1 MRFWNNQKGR
11 DGAIRALL
19 IMLTSVSIINAS
31 LLDSPA
37 GKFFSAG
44 RDEQEQL
51 LEHVKGEDKK
61 WKPANQEQQ
70 KKIANQLELT
80 DRALVEV
87 KNAQRTAQGRDADF
101 FNKKISS
108 LNEIHQ
114 ALFNMQ
120 LVRKEITA
128 DLESHIKALEEHK
141 KDPAFKSLIIEPRA
155 FYNFDALRSA
165 NQKVV
170 YQEDAVAQLATQ
182 KTDALVELDNRKKK
196 AALAQKEYQEKKRAQ
211 EDFGSKTVTLFKEFN
226 FAQRGELL
234 DLTER
239 FANYEKQ
246 VADLKVIE
254 MVRKIS
260 LINTKIFLENEKL
273 KILKENLNK
282 IKGAFRVSDTEVIA
296 AREKIEKSKTDAL
309 EAKDKLYQEIKSL
322 TAERER
328 LKRELDLLSRRYA
341 VSERDIASWSIT
353 NKTPEG
359 YSAITEIGSKN
370 AQIQLLDRK
379 IEYLHAQID
388 LEDANFKR
396 QEIGSAILSMWQQV
410 TQRRFKSSDEIGAFV
425 KRFKEQSAET
435 QRELGLLSDKR
446 NATTNLLN
454 LQNKEAANL
463 KAFIQEVQNEQ
474 DLVFKRYPT
483 RYTAI
488 IERLADSEKVIAEQ
502 IENTSRLIEVESNLI
517 ATLDETNKELNFV
530 LGELEA
536 KSIWQRSEYAISWRG
551 LTNFFPDLNVFFK
564 DVQQLAQN
572 AMSKVGWKSFLA
584 SFTDLLQ
591 RPLLVLM
598 LIACGFL
605 LVLLYNYLRRLIAI
619 IRAWLLA
626 ATPIH
631 KIVFYLARIS
641 GMILFCIEK
650 HFLPLFIWSIF
661 FVAFSQDFITDLF
674 LKVIFYLVS
683 IPFFLYVATRSVRF
697 IIGLNRTQN
706 YPLFGKSFEP
716 RFASVAYI
724 FSYVSIVVLLFRE
737 AFIAATIHKSELP
750 TILLATYSLFLRILV
765 IFAIGRKEVVTFI
778 SRQGTIGAWIS
789 KYINTYYYLLLAA
802 IVGIMI
808 ISDPYVGGY
817 GNLISYILWGAI
829 GTVVL
834 AKLVMIANLYI
845 RRFLSAAYFAA
856 DDEST
861 HERFAYAKTLYGL
874 SVIALFIVTLCFAVV
889 VATRIWMI
897 PFSWNDVSQALNF
910 QLFDTGVDKTTGQL
924 IYFTPL
930 KLFVVLSFIAGGFIL
945 ALLINRF
952 VLKLI
957 FDLLPVDLGVQN
969 TVTSILRYLIIVIAI
984 YFGFQWGGLGT
995 LLLAIGV
1002 VIGSIGYIVKEPI
1015 GDFISY
1021 FIILVQRPI
1030 QVGDYIMIDTDYEGV
1045 VRKITP
1051 RSIILRRRDSY
1062 TIIVPN
1068 SMILSRPIN
1077 NWNYARNFIG
1087 FDDIDFT
1094 VPFDTDPVKVKSLI
1108 LQVLENNPDVLKS
1121 PRPVVRLND
1130 FDENGFRFKVR
1141 GFVSDVN
1148 IMRKW
1153 DIASDVRLGLTKLF
1167 REHNIKIA
1175 VPTRVII
1182 TKQETN

>member
-1 MRFWNNQKGR
+1 MRFWNDTEKGQGR
-11 DGAIRALL
+11 LLLVLLLSASTVYGALL
-19 IMLTSVSIINAS
+19 DKLDTKKLAWPGRNEQDELLAHLKAEKEAGQVSN
-31 LLDSPA
+31 P
-37 GKFFSAG
+37 
-44 RDEQEQL
+44 EQL
-51 LEHVKGEDKK
+51 
-61 WKPANQEQQ
+61 
-70 KKIANQLELT
+70 KKIAQQLELT
-80 DRALVEV
+80 DRTLTEA
-87 KNAQRTAQGRDADF
+87 KNQLKTAQGKETEF
-101 FNKKISS
+101 FNKKISLLS
-108 LNEIHQ
+108 EIQQ
-114 ALFNMQ
+114 ALINMQ
-120 LVRKEITA
+120 LLRKESAAYLDQQIKS
-128 DLESHIKALEEHK
+128 LEDHR
-141 KDPAFKSLIIEPRA
+141 KDPGFKSLVTEPRA
-155 FYNFDALRSA
+155 FYSFEALQGA
-165 NQKVV
+165 NQKMA
-170 YQEDAVAQLATQ
+170 YQEYALAQLTTQ
-182 KTDALVELDNRKKK
+182 KTDALVELENRKKK

-211 EDFGSKTVTLFKEFN
+211 EDFGTKTITLFKEFN

-239 FANYEKQ
+239 LANYEKQ

-260 LINTKIFLENEKL
+260 LLNTKIFLETEKL

-282 IKGAFRVSDTEVIA
+282 IKGSFRVSDAEVTS
-296 AREKIEKSKTDAL
+296 AREKAEKAKTDSL
-309 EAKDKLYQEIKSL
+309 EAKDKFYQEIKTL
-322 TAERER
+322 TAERDR
-328 LKRELDLLSRRYA
+328 LKKELDLLGRRYA
-341 VSERDIASWSIT
+341 ISDRDIAAWSVT

-359 YSAITEIGSKN
+359 YSALTEIGSKN

-396 QEIGSAILSMWQQV
+396 QDINASILSMWQQA
-410 TQRRFKSSDEIGAFV
+410 TQRRFKTGDEVGALV
-425 KRFKEQSAET
+425 KKFKEQQAEI
-435 QRELGLLSDKR
+435 QRELALLNDKR
-446 NATTNLLN
+446 SAATNLLN

-463 KAFIQEVQNEQ
+463 KTFIQEIQREQ
-474 DLVFKRYPT
+474 DTVFKRYPT

-488 IERLADSEKVIAEQ
+488 TERLADSEKVIAEQ
-502 IENTSRLIEVESNLI
+502 IESTSKLIEVESNLI

-536 KSIWQRSEYAISWRG
+536 KSIWQRSEYAISWKG
-551 LTNFFPDLNVFFK
+551 ITNFFPDLNIFFK
-564 DVQQLAQN
+564 DLQQLSQSS
-572 AMSKVGWKSFLA
+572 MSRVGWKSFFGW
-584 SFTDLLQ
+584 FTDLLQ
-591 RPLLVLM
+591 RPLSLLM
-598 LIACGFL
+598 FIAVIIL
-605 LVLLYNYLRRLIAI
+605 LVVLYRYLRRVIAAL
-619 IRAWLLA
+619 RASLLA

-631 KIVFYLARIS
+631 RVVFYLARAT

-650 HFLPLFIWSIF
+650 HFLPLFIWSVLF
-661 FVAFSQDFITDLF
+661 AAFSQDWITDLF
-674 LKVIFYLVS
+674 LRVSFYLVS
-683 IPFFLYVATRSVRF
+683 IPFFLYIASRSIRF

-706 YPLFGKSFEP
+706 YPLFSKSFEP
-716 RFASVAYI
+716 RFKLVASI
-724 FSYVSIVVLLFRE
+724 FAYVSIIVLFVRE
-737 AFIAATIHKSELP
+737 AFIAATIHKSEFP

-765 IFAIGRKEVVTFI
+765 IFAIGRKDVVTFI
-778 SRQGTIGAWIS
+778 SRQGTFGAWIS
-789 KYINTYYYLLLAA
+789 KYVDAYYYLLLAA
-802 IVGIMI
+802 IIGIMI

-817 GNLISYILWGAI
+817 GNLISYIIWGMI
-829 GTVVL
+829 GTVIL

-845 RRFLSAAYFAA
+845 KRFLANVYFAT
-856 DDEST
+856 DDESV

-874 SVIALFIVTLCFAVV
+874 SVIALFIVMLCIAVV

-910 QLFDTGVDKTTGQL
+910 QLFDTGVDKNTGQL

-930 KLFVVLSFIAGGFIL
+930 KLFVVLGFVASGFII

-1030 QVGDYIMIDTDYEGV
+1030 QVGDYIMIDTEYEGV

-1077 NWNYARNFIG
+1077 NWNYARNFVG

-1094 VPFDTDPVKVKSLI
+1094 VPFDVDPTVVRSLI
-1108 LQVLENNPDVLKS
+1108 VRVLENNPDILKS
-1121 PRPVVRLND
+1121 PRPIIRLND
-1130 FDENGFRFKVR
+1130 FGENGYTFKVR
-1141 GFVSDVN
+1141 GFISDVN
-1148 IMRKW
+1148 ILRKW
-1153 DIASDVRLGLTKLF
+1153 DIASDVRFGLTKIF
-1167 REHNIKIA
+1167 KEHNIKIA

-1182 TKQETN
+1182 NKQEA